1 MLNLTLNISELRML
15 FVKITIVTVEK
26 FVNDMETH
34 PIQIDFGIQ
43 SCIHLFIL
51 CMS

>member
-1 MLNLTLNISELRML
+1 MLNLTLNISEQ

>member
-1 MLNLTLNISELRML
+1 MLYLTIRISEQ
-15 FVKITIVTVEK
+15 FVKIPIVTLEK
-26 FVNDMETH
+26 FVNDKETY